1 MNEEL
6 NRTKFDEGISIV
18 LNNIFEKDEGVVL
31 GFETEYHLVDE
42 NLNPGHQDV
51 VETLVKVGRELELG
65 GHQIELNGDKIK
77 GNNLNKIYS
86 FLKNRE
92 ESLVVDLS
100 KKGLRILRI
109 GALPNLQPSD
119 LVVGNKEKYLIVP
132 AYHDKNRD
140 PDVDTIIG
148 EVNFNC
154 AKSVGLFSS
163 IQLNVQAK
171 SLEDG
176 IDKLN
181 RSLMIGPYIAAISG
195 NARIIAN
202 KDTGYSDVRM
212 VAWNKSH
219 QLKRRSDFET
229 EERVGLPN
237 KFYSDIKDY
246 ISRMRERPFIYDLS
260 SADPLKAVAVGVG
273 LNWRDTR
280 LKFIQEDNLFRPVVE
295 FRLPSLQP
303 SLDEDLS
310 VLLFYLGRVEWSQM
324 NNEELFTRYKFNR
337 SEALRLGLDGM
348 MYDGMKLVTKIK
360 PLIEREISR
369 AEDGLVNLGFSR
381 NECKDYLDILR
392 ARNECPSKRF
402 VREISEEGLENAMK
416 KYLI

>member
-219 QLKRRSDFET
+219 QLKMRSDFET

-237 KFYSDIKDY
+237 KFYSDINDY
-246 ISRMRERPFIYDLS
+246 ISRIRERPFIYDLS

-280 LKFIQEDNLFRPVVE
+280 LKFIQEENLFRPVVE
-295 FRLPSLQP
+295 FRFPSLQP
-303 SLDEDLS
+303 SLEEDLS

-337 SEALRLGLDGM
+337 SEALRFGLDGI
-348 MYDGMKLVTKIK
+348 MYDGMKLITKIK

-369 AEDGLVNLGFSR
+369 AEEGLVNLGFSR
-381 NECKDYLDILR
+381 NECEDYLDILR

-402 VREISEEGLENAMK
+402 VREISEEGFENAMK

>member
-181 RSLMIGPYIAAISG
+181 RSLMI
-195 NARIIAN
+195 R
-202 KDTGYSDVRM
+202 
-212 VAWNKSH
+212 WN
-219 QLKRRSDFET
+219 
-229 EERVGLPN
+229 
-237 KFYSDIKDY
+237 
-246 ISRMRERPFIYDLS
+246 
-260 SADPLKAVAVGVG
+260 
-273 LNWRDTR
+273 
-280 LKFIQEDNLFRPVVE
+280 
-295 FRLPSLQP
+295 
-303 SLDEDLS
+303 
-310 VLLFYLGRVEWSQM
+310 
-324 NNEELFTRYKFNR
+324 
-337 SEALRLGLDGM
+337 
-348 MYDGMKLVTKIK
+348 
-360 PLIEREISR
+360 
-369 AEDGLVNLGFSR
+369 
-381 NECKDYLDILR
+381 
-392 ARNECPSKRF
+392 
-402 VREISEEGLENAMK
+402 
-416 KYLI
+416 